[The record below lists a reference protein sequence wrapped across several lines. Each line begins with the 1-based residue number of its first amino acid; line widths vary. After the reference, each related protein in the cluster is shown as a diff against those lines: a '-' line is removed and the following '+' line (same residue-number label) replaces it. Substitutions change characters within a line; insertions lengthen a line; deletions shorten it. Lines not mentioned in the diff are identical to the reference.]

1 VESQLSFSLQ
11 LKRIMPGGYIIQK
24 IEKNGKQHTTH
35 TLPAFTGFFVVVLR
49 AFAILYIAGNCL
61 GAVSIV
67 DKEGVGEKKK
77 KA

>member
-1 VESQLSFSLQ
+1 ME
-11 LKRIMPGGYIIQK
+11 
-24 IEKNGKQHTTH
+24 NNTQHTLF
-35 TLPAFTGFFVVVLR
+35 LPSQVFFVVVLR

>member
-1 VESQLSFSLQ
+1 
-11 LKRIMPGGYIIQK
+11 LKKR
-24 IEKNGKQHTTH
+24 NGKHTQQQH
-35 TLPAFTGFFVVVLR
+35 PAFTGFFVVVLR
-49 AFAILYIAGNCL
+49 AFATLYIAGNCL